1 MLNYDTRSLALG
13 DNVVTEIEF
22 DFLVTKKTDVL
33 LSIVESGQD
42 TITFRGDD
50 TTYLSD
56 LTFDSVVGGGT
67 VTLLTAL
74 ATGKT
79 LYIDLDVQ
87 EPDQPNMFRVVNN
100 YLQAFRSIERALDYL
115 VTQIQTLSRWKEQS
129 VRLPRH
135 VDIAN
140 FDPTLPEGIPGVGNA
155 DHLLAVNDTGDGF
168 KISAESTTSLAAQ
181 AAAALASQV
190 AAAASEAAAELAETN
205 AEAAQVAA
213 EAAQAAA
220 ELAETNAETAETNAE
235 LAETN
240 AAASAAAAL
249 VSENNAAASEA
260 AAAVSAGAA
269 APTLVATRAV
279 PTNVVGANGIL
290 FTSIT
295 NDTINYVQGSGGA
308 VTLSHATRNIQAG
321 TIDAQTLKLIGC
333 SDVNT
338 ITMGDGAGIDTAGS
352 TYVIKNGTILKLF
365 WDQTNWTVESWNGV

>member
-1 MLNYDTRSLALG
+1 
-13 DNVVTEIEF
+13 
-22 DFLVTKKTDVL
+22 
-33 LSIVESGQD
+33 
-42 TITFRGDD
+42 
-50 TTYLSD
+50 
-56 LTFDSVVGGGT
+56 
-67 VTLLTAL
+67 
-74 ATGKT
+74 
-79 LYIDLDVQ
+79 
-87 EPDQPNMFRVVNN
+87 
-100 YLQAFRSIERALDYL
+100 
-115 VTQIQTLSRWKEQS
+115 
-129 VRLPRH
+129 
-135 VDIAN
+135 
-140 FDPTLPEGIPGVGNA
+140 
-155 DHLLAVNDTGDGF
+155 
-168 KISAESTTSLAAQ
+168 
-181 AAAALASQV
+181 
-190 AAAASEAAAELAETN
+190 
-205 AEAAQVAA
+205 VAA